1 MRRPNRLDAH
11 AYEPQRASAPT
22 FQDLR
27 GPYLVYDEP
36 WEDYCPG
43 LQASVKRLRLQRL
56 RDEPSD
62 VEATVIKN
70 DGQIEFLH
78 RPHTELPI

>member
-11 AYEPQRASAPT
+11 AYEPQRTSAPT

-36 WEDYCPG
+36 WEDYCPE